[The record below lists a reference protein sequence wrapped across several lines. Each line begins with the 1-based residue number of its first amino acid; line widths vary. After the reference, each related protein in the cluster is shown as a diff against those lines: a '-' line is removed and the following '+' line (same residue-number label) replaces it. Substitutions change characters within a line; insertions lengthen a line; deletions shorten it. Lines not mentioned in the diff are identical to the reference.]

1 MENRKETGGYFKKFK
16 IVLIVLSIFAAVKM
30 LFFAFGLDEEYQLV
44 MAYRHIKGDK
54 LFLDMWEPHQSSAF
68 LCELLMRPYLAV
80 CGKTGV
86 VIWLRFCGT
95 LIHLGMSV
103 YLCRTLRRMI
113 GKDSAFLLGLIYF
126 NTIPKQIMLP
136 EFGIM
141 QVWFL
146 TLLSLFLIRYYDMN
160 AINEGEDVDAD
171 GTGISTAIGGV
182 STAGEGISAG
192 IGGDG
197 IDGTGIGAD
206 VRGVS
211 AAGSCIGRKMYLIF
225 AAFAL
230 VLEVL
235 SYPSCLILYFFVM
248 WILWKRSGKERF
260 ADMGIFTGIC
270 AGCGIAYLGL
280 LLRHNTVEGLIGTL
294 SYIVGG
300 DITHSLSFADKFVS
314 LGRDLLVPIGLGV
327 GIFVL
332 ARAGAAVT
340 GRWRKARGGEKGK
353 EPEGGT
359 EIGKED
365 GEPEE
370 GTETVKGEKKAEE
383 AGRTGKS
390 AITEKR
396 RCLRLIWTVVLS
408 CLVEIWYWVVFNAG
422 YEGMQIHLA
431 VFAALGISCYVSA
444 MKKEGIQRTLK
455 QACRKE
461 RKTGNREAGKI
472 ETECIKGDKTGE
484 AGGGEEAAVIKR
496 AMQRGL
502 LLDQMILAA
511 GALIAVVYLTDL
523 GFMDS
528 LPHAMTAA
536 FFGMTLVIMYWE
548 ERGNADWG
556 SGDLIDGA
564 NENTGG
570 RAVGK
575 RSNHTACISVVLL
588 LWTFTAVFGKG
599 YTLRSGT
606 GYHNVLQS
614 GGILKY
620 GPAAGTIS
628 DYMCAYIY
636 NCDYEDWQNMI
647 RDGDRVLI
655 MVDQVM
661 NLGTI
666 QYLFKDVEISHY
678 SIVNPTAYDERL
690 LAYWEKFPGKQPNV
704 IIVDDW
710 YGQLM
715 TDPDGWLMRYAEGE
729 FGYTSMEEGRYIRIY
744 RKE

>member
-1 MENRKETGGYFKKFK
+1 MGNRKETGGYVKKFK
-16 IVLIVLSIFAAVKM
+16 TVLIVLSIFAAVKM

-44 MAYRHIKGDK
+44 MAYRHVKGDK
-54 LFLDMWEPHQSSAF
+54 LFLNMWEPHQSSAF
-68 LCELLMRPYLAV
+68 LCALLMRPYLAL

-95 LIHLGMSV
+95 FIHLAVSV
-103 YLCRTLRRMI
+103 YLYRTLRRMI
-113 GKDSAFLLGLIYF
+113 SRDNAFLLGLIYF

-146 TLLSLFLIRYYDMN
+146 TLLSLFLIRYYDTDVSTD
-160 AINEGEDVDAD
+160 GEDV
-171 GTGISTAIGGV
+171 GV
-182 STAGEGISAG
+182 NGEGISTGGAG
-192 IGGDG
+192 GVN
-197 IDGTGIGAD
+197 AV
-206 VRGVS
+206 VRGIVINRTDMGVDGKGIS
-211 AAGSCIGRKMYLIF
+211 AAGKGTGKKKYLIF

-235 SYPSCLILYFFVM
+235 SYPSCLILYFLAM
-248 WILWKRSGKERF
+248 WIVWRRSGKDRF
-260 ADMGIFTGIC
+260 ADMGIITGIC
-270 AGCGIAYLGL
+270 AVCGVAYLGL
-280 LLRHNTVEGLIGTL
+280 LLRNNTVEGLFDTL

-300 DITHSLSFADKFVS
+300 DITHSLSFADKLVS
-314 LGRDLLVPIGLGV
+314 LGRDLLVPVLLCA

-332 ARAGAAVT
+332 AEAGAAVT
-340 GRWRKARGGEKGK
+340 ERCRKVRGGEERKGA
-353 EPEGGT
+353 
-359 EIGKED
+359 
-365 GEPEE
+365 GEE
-370 GTETVKGEKKAEE
+370 TETVKEGEKAEE
-383 AGRTGKS
+383 GYRREIKEDKREGEGFKREAEQVKKS
-390 AITEKR
+390 ETER
-396 RCLRLIWTVVLS
+396 RRLRLIWITAFS
-408 CLVEIWYWVVFNAG
+408 CLVELWYWVVFNAG
-422 YEGMQIHLA
+422 YEEMQIHLA
-431 VFAALGISCYVSA
+431 VFAILGCLYYKTDAADSG
-444 MKKEGIQRTLK
+444 KE
-455 QACRKE
+455 
-461 RKTGNREAGKI
+461 
-472 ETECIKGDKTGE
+472 D
-484 AGGGEEAAVIKR
+484 AVIKKSL
-496 AMQRGL
+496 QRDL
-502 LLDQMILAA
+502 LLDQMMLAA
-511 GALIAVVYLTDL
+511 VALAAVVYLTDL
-523 GFMDS
+523 GLMDS

-536 FFGMTLVIMYWE
+536 FFGMALVVMYWE
-548 ERGNADWG
+548 ERKNFAGG
-556 SGDLIDGA
+556 SGDPVDGS
-564 NENTGG
+564 NENTAE
-570 RAVGK
+570 RTAREK
-575 RSNHTACISVVLL
+575 SSNAACISIVLL
-588 LWTFTAVFGKG
+588 LWGFTAVFGKG

-620 GPAAGTIS
+620 GPAVGTIS

-636 NCDYEDWQNMI
+636 NCDYEDWQSMM

-690 LAYWEKFPGKQPNV
+690 LAYWEKFPEKTPDV

-715 TDPDGWLMRYAEGE
+715 TDPDGWLMQYAEGE

>member
-44 MAYRHIKGDK
+44 MAYRHVKGDK

-86 VIWLRFCGT
+86 VIWLRLCGT
-95 LIHLGMSV
+95 FIHLGVSV

-146 TLLSLFLIRYYDMN
+146 TLLSLFLIRYYDRDVVN
-160 AINEGEDVDAD
+160 GGEGVGAA
-171 GTGISTAIGGV
+171 GRGISTGV
-182 STAGEGISAG
+182 RGVGEGISV
-192 IGGDG
+192 INRY
-197 IDGTGIGAD
+197 
-206 VRGVS
+206 VR
-211 AAGSCIGRKMYLIF
+211 RKKYLIF
-225 AAFAL
+225 AVLAL

-235 SYPSCLILYFFVM
+235 SYPSCLLLYFLVM
-248 WILWKRSGKERF
+248 WILWRRSGKDRF

-270 AGCGIAYLGL
+270 AGGGIAYLGL
-280 LLRHNTVEGLIGTL
+280 LLRNNTVEGLIGTL

-300 DITHSLSFADKFVS
+300 DITHSLSFADKLVS
-314 LGRDLLVPIGLGV
+314 LGRDLLVPVGLGV
-327 GIFVL
+327 CIFVL
-332 ARAGAAVT
+332 AKAGAAVT
-340 GRWRKARGGEKGK
+340 EGWRKAKCGEEGK
-353 EPEGGT
+353 GT
-359 EIGKED
+359 EIVKE
-365 GEPEE
+365 
-370 GTETVKGEKKAEE
+370 GEKV
-383 AGRTGKS
+383 
-390 AITEKR
+390 
-396 RCLRLIWTVVLS
+396 RLIWTVALS

-431 VFAALGISCYVSA
+431 VFAALGISYYVSA

-455 QACRKE
+455 QACRRE

-472 ETECIKGDKTGE
+472 ETECIKGEKTD
-484 AGGGEEAAVIKR
+484 AADGGEEAAVIKR
-496 AMQRGL
+496 AVQRGL
-502 LLDQMILAA
+502 LFDQMILAA

-523 GFMDS
+523 GLMDS

-536 FFGMTLVIMYWE
+536 FFGMTLVIMYWGE
-548 ERGNADWG
+548 QGGFGRGSGKYTNETDENAAGRTENNAD
-556 SGDLIDGA
+556 GA
-564 NENTGG
+564 EEDTAGWAAG
-570 RAVGK
+570 RHGNPAGCVY
-575 RSNHTACISVVLL
+575 IVLL
-588 LWTFTAVFGKG
+588 LWAFTAVFGKG

-614 GGILKY
+614 GGILKH

-636 NCDYEDWQNMI
+636 NCDYEDWQSMI

-690 LAYWEKFPGKQPNV
+690 LVYWEKFPEKQPNV

>member
-1 MENRKETGGYFKKFK
+1 MGNRKETGGYVKKFK
-16 IVLIVLSIFAAVKM
+16 TVLIVLSIFAAVKM

-44 MAYRHIKGDK
+44 MAYRHVKGDK
-54 LFLDMWEPHQSSAF
+54 LFLNMWEPHQSSAF
-68 LCELLMRPYLAV
+68 LCALLMRPYLAL

-95 LIHLGMSV
+95 FIHLTVSV
-103 YLCRTLRRMI
+103 YLYRTLRRMI
-113 GKDSAFLLGLIYF
+113 SRDNAFLLGLIYF

-146 TLLSLFLIRYYDMN
+146 TLLSLFLIRYYDRDV
-160 AINEGEDVDAD
+160 IN
-171 GTGISTAIGGV
+171 GGKR
-182 STAGEGISAG
+182 AG
-192 IGGDG
+192 
-197 IDGTGIGAD
+197 
-206 VRGVS
+206 
-211 AAGSCIGRKMYLIF
+211 KKKYLIF

-235 SYPSCLILYFFVM
+235 SYPSCLILYFLVM
-248 WILWKRSGKERF
+248 WIVWRRSGKNRF
-260 ADMGIFTGIC
+260 ADMGIITGIC
-270 AGCGIAYLGL
+270 AVCGIAYLGL
-280 LLRHNTVEGLIGTL
+280 LLRNNTVEGLLDTL

-300 DITHSLSFADKFVS
+300 DITHSLSFADKLVS
-314 LGRDLLVPIGLGV
+314 LGRDLLVSALLCADV
-327 GIFVL
+327 FVL
-332 ARAGAAVT
+332 AKAGAAVT
-340 GRWRKARGGEKGK
+340 EGWWKVRIRKEEKEAGEETKTVK
-353 EPEGGT
+353 EGETAEEGCER
-359 EIGKED
+359 EIKED
-365 GEPEE
+365 KRAGERFRR
-370 GTETVKGEKKAEE
+370 E
-383 AGRTGKS
+383 AGWAGKS
-390 AITEKR
+390 ETEKR
-396 RCLRLIWTVVLS
+396 RCLRLIWITVLS
-408 CLVEIWYWVVFNAG
+408 CLVELWYWVVFNAG

-431 VFAALGISCYVSA
+431 VFAILGCLYY
-444 MKKEGIQRTLK
+444 
-455 QACRKE
+455 
-461 RKTGNREAGKI
+461 KTDAADSGK
-472 ETECIKGDKTGE
+472 
-484 AGGGEEAAVIKR
+484 EAAVIKR
-496 AMQRGL
+496 VLQRGL
-502 LLDQMILAA
+502 LLDQMMLAA
-511 GALIAVVYLTDL
+511 GALVAVVYLTDL
-523 GFMDS
+523 GLMDS

-536 FFGMTLVIMYWE
+536 FFGMALVVMYWE
-548 ERGNADWG
+548 ERKNYAGG
-556 SGDLIDGA
+556 SGDPVDGTH
-564 NENTGG
+564 ENTAG
-570 RAVGK
+570 RTAREK
-575 RSNHTACISVVLL
+575 SSNAACISVVLL
-588 LWTFTAVFGKG
+588 LWAFTAVFGKG

-636 NCDYEDWQNMI
+636 NCDYEDWQSMI

-690 LAYWEKFPGKQPNV
+690 LAYWEKFPEKTPNV

-715 TDPDGWLMRYAEGE
+715 TDPDGWLMRYAERE

>member
-1 MENRKETGGYFKKFK
+1 MGNRKETGGYVKKFK
-16 IVLIVLSIFAAVKM
+16 TVLIVLSIFAAVKM

-44 MAYRHIKGDK
+44 MAYRHVKGDK
-54 LFLDMWEPHQSSAF
+54 LFLNMWEPHQSSAF
-68 LCELLMRPYLAV
+68 LCALLMRPYLV
-80 CGKTGV
+80 LCGKTGV

-95 LIHLGMSV
+95 FIHLAVSV
-103 YLCRTLRRMI
+103 YLYRTLRRMI
-113 GKDSAFLLGLIYF
+113 SRDNAFLFGLIYF

-146 TLLSLFLIRYYDMN
+146 TLLSLFLIRYYDM
-160 AINEGEDVDAD
+160 D
-171 GTGISTAIGGV
+171 V
-182 STAGEGISAG
+182 STDGKDVGVNGEGISTGGAG
-192 IGGDG
+192 GVNVIVRG
-197 IDGTGIGAD
+197 ISINRTDMDVDVTGISAVGKC
-206 VRGVS
+206 VR
-211 AAGSCIGRKMYLIF
+211 KKKYLIF

-235 SYPSCLILYFFVM
+235 SYPSCLILYFLTI
-248 WILWKRSGKERF
+248 WIVWRRSGKDRF
-260 ADMGIFTGIC
+260 ADMGIITGIC
-270 AGCGIAYLGL
+270 AVCGGAYLGL
-280 LLRHNTVEGLIGTL
+280 LLRNNTVEGLLDTL

-300 DITHSLSFADKFVS
+300 DITHSLSFADKLAS
-314 LGRDLLVPIGLGV
+314 LGRDLLVPALLCA
-327 GIFVL
+327 GIFAL
-332 ARAGAAVT
+332 AKAGAAVT
-340 GRWRKARGGEKGK
+340 EKWWKIRVRKEEK
-353 EPEGGT
+353 ET
-359 EIGKED
+359 EERTRA
-365 GEPEE
+365 EE
-370 GTETVKGEKKAEE
+370 GTETKEETETVKEGEKAEE
-383 AGRTGKS
+383 GYRREIKEDKKEGEGFRREAAEAGWAEKS
-390 AITEKR
+390 ETERR
-396 RCLRLIWTVVLS
+396 RCLRLIWITALS
-408 CLVEIWYWVVFNAG
+408 CLVELWYWVVFNAG

-431 VFAALGISCYVSA
+431 VFAILGCLYDKIDATDS
-444 MKKEGIQRTLK
+444 
-455 QACRKE
+455 
-461 RKTGNREAGKI
+461 GK
-472 ETECIKGDKTGE
+472 
-484 AGGGEEAAVIKR
+484 EAAVIKR
-496 AMQRGL
+496 TLQKGL
-502 LLDQMILAA
+502 LLDQIILAV
-511 GALIAVVYLTDL
+511 GALVAVVYLTDL
-523 GFMDS
+523 GLMDS

-536 FFGMTLVIMYWE
+536 FFGMTLVVMYWE
-548 ERGNADWG
+548 ERENFAEG
-556 SGDLIDGA
+556 SGDSVDGS
-564 NENTGG
+564 NENTAG
-570 RAVGK
+570 RTVRK
-575 RSNHTACISVVLL
+575 KSSNAACISVVLL
-588 LWTFTAVFGKG
+588 LWAFNAIFGKG

-636 NCDYEDWQNMI
+636 NCDYEDWESMM

-690 LAYWEKFPGKQPNV
+690 LAYWEKFPEKAPNV

-715 TDPDGWLMRYAEGE
+715 TDPDGWLMQYAEGA